1 MKKTCCFLLSA
12 LLMFSSAAMAESIA
26 GKFGGTVKGG
36 FKIAA
41 DSKTEPDVGTKIE
54 TDTGYAVGGG
64 FIYGINDFLAA
75 DLDILY
81 SENDM
86 NFLSVKIAKAK
97 VVDISL
103 GLQYRFIP
111 KEKLVPYVGAGISV
125 IVPDI
130 ELDSTLAGFAGI
142 ATSTDT
148 DAAFGGFAKVGLDFF
163 VTPKIALNAEFKGT
177 LATEQDVKQNG
188 VAGIKY
194 DPSNFSGLFGV
205 RFFFN

>member
-1 MKKTCCFLLSA
+1 MDGVS
-12 LLMFSSAAMAESIA
+12 
-26 GKFGGTVKGG
+26 G
-36 FKIAA
+36 FDAFR
-41 DSKTEPDVGTKIE
+41 TKSRLCR
-54 TDTGYAVGGG
+54 D
-64 FIYGINDFLAA
+64 
-75 DLDILY
+75 
-81 SENDM
+81 
-86 NFLSVKIAKAK
+86 
-97 VVDISL
+97 
-103 GLQYRFIP
+103 
-111 KEKLVPYVGAGISV
+111 
-125 IVPDI
+125 
-130 ELDSTLAGFAGI
+130 FAGI